1 MQQQC
6 SRDGAKSS
14 ILSNDRPRIWGR
26 KLITPSRF
34 LADDVKLVSLVN
46 GRANLVIS
54 TLFGDTHY
62 SFDLGSHA
70 HRCLSDIVAVL
81 DAERPE

>member
-14 ILSNDRPRIWGR
+14 ILSNDREAQR
-26 KLITPSRF
+26 RF

>member
-6 SRDGAKSS
+6 SRDGVKSS
-14 ILSNDRPRIWGR
+14 ILSNDREAQR
-26 KLITPSRF
+26 RF
-34 LADDVKLVSLVN
+34 LVDDVKLVSLVN

>member
-14 ILSNDRPRIWGR
+14 ILSNDREAQR
-26 KLITPSRF
+26 RF
-34 LADDVKLVSLVN
+34 LVDDVKLVSLVN